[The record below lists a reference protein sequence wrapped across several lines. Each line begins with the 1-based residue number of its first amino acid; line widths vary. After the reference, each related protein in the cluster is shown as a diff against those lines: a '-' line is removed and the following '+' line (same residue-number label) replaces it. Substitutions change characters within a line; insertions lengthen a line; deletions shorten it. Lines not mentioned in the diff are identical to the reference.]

1 MTDLKAA
8 VFTVLEGW
16 ALPLD
21 ARKILETAYYAQ
33 PEQEPVSYSGN
44 GTAGVQNETKPTGFF
59 FQIPPKQE
67 SFDRLLRIMCT
78 FDLATGHA
86 DNLNDLLDSL
96 ESELRDVLG
105 HYREALKAQPEQEP
119 VCDKDPFYCLSIRC
133 QVGKVC
139 KHTAQPEQK
148 PVAWISDSP
157 TKGNGK
163 QLHFTKADAWKWS
176 SNITPLY
183 AVPPRKGWV
192 GLTDEEIN
200 DFDKKLRDNGD
211 YCSLHFAWGISAK
224 LKEKNT

>member
-33 PEQEPVSYSGN
+33 PEQEPV
-44 GTAGVQNETKPTGFF
+44 
-59 FQIPPKQE
+59 
-67 SFDRLLRIMCT
+67 
-78 FDLATGHA
+78 
-86 DNLNDLLDSL
+86 
-96 ESELRDVLG
+96 
-105 HYREALKAQPEQEP
+105 
-119 VCDKDPFYCLSIRC
+119 CDKDPFYCLSIRC
-133 QVGKVC
+133 QAGKVC
-139 KHTAQPEQK
+139 KHTA
-148 PVAWISDSP
+148 
-157 TKGNGK
+157 
-163 QLHFTKADAWKWS
+163 
-176 SNITPLY
+176 
-183 AVPPRKGWV
+183 PPRKGWV